1 LFFADMGC
9 ERQADSKGATD
20 SMRGKRIYKT
30 VVADSHNLF
39 RRGLATL
46 IAAEADMQ
54 VVGEATS
61 ASQALAFVNLAA
73 MAGTSGGATGEG
85 EQSAPAPLS
94 DALLPD
100 VLVMEI
106 GLVRE
111 DPEAARMLRQLPES
125 VAVLF
130 LAPEESPEC
139 LELTLSA
146 GARGYMLKS
155 SPPAKLILGIKQA
168 TVLEDRDAQG
178 LSRQAPDLR
187 ALAESDRS
195 YARTS
200 PLTSREQEVVTL
212 LAEGRTVREVA
223 AELSLSI
230 KTIEAH
236 KLNLMRKLDIHNR
249 ASLVDYAVRSG
260 LILVQPVSK
269 H

>member
-1 LFFADMGC
+1 
-9 ERQADSKGATD
+9 
-20 SMRGKRIYKT
+20 MRGKRVYKT

-46 IAAEADMQ
+46 IASEADMQ

-61 ASQALAFVNLAA
+61 ASQALAFVNLASLP
-73 MAGTSGGATGEG
+73 GDGEIA
-85 EQSAPAPLS
+85 APSLV
-94 DALLPD
+94 PD

-111 DPEAARMLRQLPES
+111 DPEATKMLRQLPES

-130 LAPEESPEC
+130 LAAEESPEC

-155 SPPAKLILGIKQA
+155 SPPAKLIVGIKQA

-187 ALAESDRS
+187 ALAETERTYS
-195 YARTS
+195 RTS

-249 ASLVDYAVRSG
+249 ASLVDYAVRAG
-260 LILVQPVSK
+260 LIMVQPVSK